1 MTSDTLTLSRLQFF
15 GYHGVLP
22 DETARGQEFE
32 VTVNLEM
39 SLAAA
44 GRADDLDLTVDYRL
58 VHEVVRQVM
67 EGPPRKLVETL
78 AEEIAANLLRGFPVV
93 QAVGIEVAK
102 PNPPVDFAGGG
113 LFVRIRRTR
122 AAD

>member
-1 MTSDTLTLSRLQFF
+1 MTSDTLTLSRLKFF

>member
-78 AEEIAANLLRGFPVV
+78 AEEIATNLLRGFPVV